1 MGEAASNY
9 GIELEE
15 LGKIMEKLEESLIST
30 KQELKEET
38 EKNTTLTEDLHK
50 LKQTFKN
57 NLSTTKSTKQI
68 EDQLKF
74 ALKKLDS
81 TQEQTLLLKKKLAK
95 IQEKLSQQVTENHK
109 LNIDNENLKQEVD
122 RLTSNYESAQ
132 SLESVKNEIPQIDM
146 TSSTSINNDYKNQ
159 IQKLQNDLA
168 IRKQAL
174 LQQKKEK
181 QKLKEQLISIKQ
193 QMFSKEEMADMFVQ
207 AKKLAR
213 EKVLKDQAQI
223 KAHEEEKYLN
233 TLSEEKNKLYNELLK
248 MAQINQ
254 KFITRLA
261 DLKDK
266 ERHLIERKGVEKN
279 E

>member
-9 GIELEE
+9 ELELEE
-15 LGKIMEKLEESLIST
+15 LGKVMGKLEKSLIST

-38 EKNTTLTEDLHK
+38 EKNVTLTKDFNK

-57 NLSTTKSTKQI
+57 NLSATKSTKQI

-74 ALKKLDS
+74 TLKKLDS
-81 TQEQTLLLKKKLAK
+81 TQEQALLLKKKLAK
-95 IQEKLSQQVTENHK
+95 MQEILNQKIAENQKLS
-109 LNIDNENLKQEVD
+109 IDNEILKQEMTN
-122 RLTSNYESAQ
+122 LTAKFQENGHSSKVETSQ
-132 SLESVKNEIPQIDM
+132 TDM
-146 TSSTSINNDYKNQ
+146 TPSINETNDYKDQ
-159 IQKLQNDLA
+159 LQKLQSDLA
-168 IRKQAL
+168 TSKQIL
-174 LQQKKEK
+174 LQQKKEN

-223 KAHEEEKYLN
+223 QAHEEEKYLN
-233 TLSEEKNKLYNELLK
+233 TISEERNKLYDELLK

-266 ERHLIERKGVEKN
+266 ERHLTERKGIEKN